1 MARRNKDLL
10 TLMMNKPPAEALLS
24 GVLLAVAIWAAGFF
38 FELFVTPD
46 ESASGT
52 ITADTLQPMF
62 ELISGFANIV
72 AGIIL
77 LVAVLQ
83 YLVRGALLKK

>member
-1 MARRNKDLL
+1 MARRNTDRLN
-10 TLMMNKPPAEALLS
+10 LMMNKSPAETLVS
-24 GVLLAVAIWAAGFF
+24 WGLLAIAIWAAGFF
-38 FELFVTPD
+38 FELIVTPD

-62 ELISGFANIV
+62 ELIRGLLNIV

-77 LVAVLQ
+77 LLAVLQ
-83 YLVRGALLKK
+83 YLVRGTLLKK